1 MLFRRSDL
9 PLDRDPAGGFLPWI
23 VGMMVYLAALA
34 LAGAVLAG
42 GLVERWRSDL
52 ADAVTVQ
59 VFPAAEEDGGAAAQA
74 ARVESAVRFLSV
86 LPGIASAREVP
97 QSEVLRLI
105 EPWLGRGGIAEDLP
119 LPALIAVELVPG
131 VAVDLS
137 AINLR
142 LAEAVP
148 GAVLED
154 HKPWLGDLS
163 RLAQGIE
170 ILALVT
176 VILVAFASVLTIV
189 FVSRSALAQHQEVIQ
204 VLSLIGA
211 RDAYIA
217 AQLQA
222 YSFRLATLG
231 AAFGV
236 VLAVATVIAGGAMLC
251 RAENGLLPLDPSF
264 SWRWLLLLLPVPA
277 AGLIALG
284 TTRATVLTQLRR
296 MS

>member
-9 PLDRDPAGGFLPWI
+9 PLDSDPAGGFLPWI
-23 VGMMVYLAALA
+23 VGLMVYMAALA
-34 LAGAVLAG
+34 LAGAVLAD
-42 GLVERWRSDL
+42 GLVDRWRSNL

-59 VFPAAEEDGGAAAQA
+59 VFPAEETAPQTQA
-74 ARVESAVRFLSV
+74 ARVEEAVRFLEV
-86 LPGIASAREVP
+86 RPGIASAEPVP
-97 QSEVLRLI
+97 QAEIVRLLD
-105 EPWLGRGGIAEDLP
+105 PWLGSGNLAEDLP
-119 LPALIAVELVPG
+119 LPGLIAVKLVPG
-131 VAVDLS
+131 APVDL
-137 AINLR
+137 ADIKRR
-142 LAEAVP
+142 LGEAVP

-170 ILALVT
+170 ILAFVT
-176 VILVAFASVLTIV
+176 MTLVALASVLTIV

-236 VLAVATVIAGGAMLC
+236 ALAIATVLAGNALLG
-251 RAENGLLPLDPSF
+251 RAETGLLPMVQSF
-264 SWRWLLLLLPVPA
+264 SWHWALLLLPVPA
-277 AGLIALG
+277 AGLIALA
-284 TTRATVLTQLRR
+284 TTRATVLRQLRR
-296 MS
+296 MA

>member
-34 LAGAVLAG
+34 LAGAVLSG

-236 VLAVATVIAGGAMLC
+236 VLAVATVIAGGAMLG
-251 RAENGLLPLDPSF
+251 RAETGLLPLDPSF

>member
-1 MLFRRSDL
+1 MLFKRSDL

-23 VGMMVYLAALA
+23 VGLMVYLAALA
-34 LAGAVLAG
+34 LAGAVLAD

-59 VFPAAEEDGGAAAQA
+59 VFPAAEAESAEARA
-74 ARVESAVRFLSV
+74 ARIEEAVRFLSV
-86 LPGIASAREVP
+86 LPGVAGARAVP
-97 QSEVLRLI
+97 QSEVLRLL
-105 EPWLGRGGIAEDLP
+105 EPWLGSGNLAEDLP
-119 LPALIAVELVPG
+119 LPSLIAVELIPG
-131 VAVDLS
+131 AVVDL
-137 AINLR
+137 AETKRR

-154 HKPWLGDLS
+154 HKPWLGDLG

-170 ILALVT
+170 ILAIVT
-176 VILVAFASVLTIV
+176 MTLVAIASILTIV
-189 FVSRSALAQHQEVIQ
+189 FVSRSALAQHLEVIQ

-211 RDAYIA
+211 RDSYIA

-236 VLAVATVIAGGAMLC
+236 AMAIATVLAGNALLG
-251 RAENGLLPLDPSF
+251 RAETGLLPMAQSF

-277 AGLIALG
+277 AGLIAVL
-284 TTRATVLTQLRR
+284 TTRATVLRQLRR
-296 MS
+296 LA

>member
-9 PLDRDPAGGFLPWI
+9 PLDTDPAGGFLPWI
-23 VGMMVYLAALA
+23 VGLMVYLAALA
-34 LAGAVLAG
+34 LAGAVLAD

-59 VFPAAEEDGGAAAQA
+59 VFPQDEPGALTQP
-74 ARVESAVRFLSV
+74 ARVEEAVRFLEV
-86 LPGIASAREVP
+86 MPGIASAEPVP
-97 QSEVLRLI
+97 QAEIVRLLD
-105 EPWLGRGGIAEDLP
+105 PWLGSGNLTEDLP
-119 LPALIAVELVPG
+119 LPGLIAVELVPG
-131 VAVDLS
+131 APVDL
-137 AINLR
+137 ADIKRR

-163 RLAQGIE
+163 RLARGIE
-170 ILALVT
+170 VLALVT
-176 VILVAFASVLTIV
+176 MALVAVASVLTIV

-211 RDAYIA
+211 RDSYIA

-236 VLAVATVIAGGAMLC
+236 ALAIATVLAGNALLGRT
-251 RAENGLLPLDPSF
+251 ETGLLPMVQSF
-264 SWRWLLLLLPVPA
+264 SWHWALLLLPVPA
-277 AGLIALG
+277 AGLIALA
-284 TTRATVLTQLRR
+284 TTRATVLRQLRR
-296 MS
+296 MA

>member
-23 VGMMVYLAALA
+23 VGLMVYLAALA
-34 LAGAVLAG
+34 MAGAVLAD
-42 GLVERWRSDL
+42 GLVDRWRSDL

-59 VFPAAEEDGGAAAQA
+59 VFPGADEESQEAQA
-74 ARVESAVRFLSV
+74 KRVEEAARFLSV
-86 LPGIASAREVP
+86 MPGIASAKPVP
-97 QSEVLRLI
+97 QSDILRLLD
-105 EPWLGRGGIAEDLP
+105 PWLGSGNLAEDLP
-119 LPALIAVELVPG
+119 LPALIAVELIPG
-131 VAVDLS
+131 APVDL
-137 AINLR
+137 AEIKRR

-154 HKPWLGDLS
+154 HKPWLGDLA

-170 ILALVT
+170 ILAFVT
-176 VILVAFASVLTIV
+176 MALVAFASVLTIV

-231 AAFGV
+231 ALFGV
-236 VLAVATVIAGGAMLC
+236 ALAVATVLAGNALLG
-251 RAENGLLPLDPSF
+251 RAETGLLPMAQSF

-277 AGLIALG
+277 AGLIALA
-284 TTRATVLTQLRR
+284 TTRATVLRQLRR
-296 MS
+296 MA

>member
-34 LAGAVLAG
+34 LAGAVLAD

-59 VFPAAEEDGGAAAQA
+59 VFPAAVEDGGAAAQA
-74 ARVESAVRFLSV
+74 ARVEAAVRFLSV

-131 VAVDLS
+131 ARVDLS

-163 RLAQGIE
+163 RLAQAIE

-176 VILVAFASVLTIV
+176 VLLVAFASVLTIV

-217 AQLQA
+217 GQLQA

-236 VLAVATVIAGGAMLC
+236 VLAIATVIAGSTLVG
-251 RAENGLLPLDPSF
+251 RAETGLLPLDASF

>member
-23 VGMMVYLAALA
+23 VGLMVYLAALA
-34 LAGAVLAG
+34 MAGAVLAD
-42 GLVERWRSDL
+42 GLVDRWRSDL

-59 VFPAAEEDGGAAAQA
+59 VFPGADEESQEVQA
-74 ARVESAVRFLSV
+74 KRVEEAARFLSV
-86 LPGIASAREVP
+86 LPGIASAKPVP
-97 QSEVLRLI
+97 QSDILRLLD
-105 EPWLGRGGIAEDLP
+105 PWLGSGNLAEDLP
-119 LPALIAVELVPG
+119 LPALIAVELIPG
-131 VAVDLS
+131 APVDL
-137 AINLR
+137 AEIKRR

-154 HKPWLGDLS
+154 HKPWLGDLA

-170 ILALVT
+170 ILAFVT
-176 VILVAFASVLTIV
+176 MALVAFASVLTIV

-231 AAFGV
+231 ALFGV
-236 VLAVATVIAGGAMLC
+236 ALAVATVLAGNALLG
-251 RAENGLLPLDPSF
+251 RAETGLLPMAQSF

-277 AGLIALG
+277 AGLIALA
-284 TTRATVLTQLRR
+284 TTRATVLRQLRR
-296 MS
+296 MA

>member
-9 PLDRDPAGGFLPWI
+9 PLDLDPAGGFLPWI
-23 VGMMVYLAALA
+23 VGLMVYLAALA
-34 LAGAVLAG
+34 LAGAALAD

-59 VFPAAEEDGGAAAQA
+59 VFLGPEGEDPRAQT
-74 ARVESAVRFLSV
+74 ARVAEASQFLSV
-86 LPGIASAREVP
+86 LPGSASAEAVP
-97 QSEVLRLI
+97 HEELLRLLD
-105 EPWLGRGGIAEDLP
+105 PWLGSGNITEDLP
-119 LPALIAVELVPG
+119 LPALIAVELIPG
-131 VAVDLS
+131 AAVDLPEMKR
-137 AINLR
+137 R

-154 HKPWLGDLS
+154 HKPWLADLG
-163 RLAQGIE
+163 RMAKGIE
-170 ILALVT
+170 ALAIVT
-176 VILVAFASVLTIV
+176 VVLVALASILTIV

-217 AQLQA
+217 GQLQA

-236 VLAVATVIAGGAMLC
+236 ALAIVTVLAGNVLLG
-251 RAENGLLPLDPSF
+251 RAETALAPALGSF

-277 AGLIALG
+277 AGLIAFA

-296 MS
+296 LA

>member
-9 PLDRDPAGGFLPWI
+9 PLDTDPAGGFLPWI
-23 VGMMVYLAALA
+23 VGLMVDLAALA
-34 LAGAVLAG
+34 LAGAVLAD
-42 GLVERWRSDL
+42 GLVDRWRSDL

-59 VFPAAEEDGGAAAQA
+59 VFPEDEPGALTQP
-74 ARVESAVRFLSV
+74 ARVEEAVRFLEV
-86 LPGIASAREVP
+86 MPGIASAEPVP
-97 QSEVLRLI
+97 QAEIVRLLD
-105 EPWLGRGGIAEDLP
+105 PWLGSGNLAEDLP
-119 LPALIAVELVPG
+119 LPGLIAVELVPG
-131 VAVDLS
+131 APVDL
-137 AINLR
+137 ADIKRR

-170 ILALVT
+170 VLALVT
-176 VILVAFASVLTIV
+176 MALVAVASVLTIV

-211 RDAYIA
+211 RDSYIA

-236 VLAVATVIAGGAMLC
+236 ALAIATVLAGNALLGRT
-251 RAENGLLPLDPSF
+251 ETGLLPMVQSF
-264 SWRWLLLLLPVPA
+264 SWHWALLLLPVPA
-277 AGLIALG
+277 AGLIALA
-284 TTRATVLTQLRR
+284 TTRATVLRQLRR
-296 MS
+296 MA

>member
-23 VGMMVYLAALA
+23 VGLMVYLAALA
-34 LAGAVLAG
+34 MAGAVLAD
-42 GLVERWRSDL
+42 GLVDRWRSDL

-59 VFPAAEEDGGAAAQA
+59 VFPGADEESQEVQA
-74 ARVESAVRFLSV
+74 KRVEEAARFLSV
-86 LPGIASAREVP
+86 LPGIASAKPMP
-97 QSEVLRLI
+97 QSDILRLLD
-105 EPWLGRGGIAEDLP
+105 PWLGSGNLAEDLP
-119 LPALIAVELVPG
+119 LPALIAVELIPG
-131 VAVDLS
+131 APVDL
-137 AINLR
+137 AEIKRR

-154 HKPWLGDLS
+154 HKPWLGDLA

-170 ILALVT
+170 ILAFVT
-176 VILVAFASVLTIV
+176 MALVAFASVLTIV

-231 AAFGV
+231 ALFGV
-236 VLAVATVIAGGAMLC
+236 ALAVATVLAGNALLG
-251 RAENGLLPLDPSF
+251 RAETGLLPMAQSF

-277 AGLIALG
+277 AGLIALA
-284 TTRATVLTQLRR
+284 TTRATVLRQLRR
-296 MS
+296 MA

>member
-23 VGMMVYLAALA
+23 VGLMVYLAALA
-34 LAGAVLAG
+34 LAGAVLAD

-59 VFPAAEEDGGAAAQA
+59 VFPADEAESAEARAR
-74 ARVESAVRFLSV
+74 RVEETVRFLAV
-86 LPGIASAREVP
+86 LPGVAAARPVP
-97 QSEVLRLI
+97 QSEVMRLL
-105 EPWLGRGGIAEDLP
+105 EPWLGSGNLAEDLP
-119 LPALIAVELVPG
+119 LPALIAVELIPG
-131 VAVDLS
+131 AQVDLGETKR
-137 AINLR
+137 R

-154 HKPWLGDLS
+154 HKPWLGDLG

-170 ILALVT
+170 ILAIVT
-176 VILVAFASVLTIV
+176 MTLVAFASILTIV
-189 FVSRSALAQHQEVIQ
+189 FVSRSALAQHLEVIQ

-211 RDAYIA
+211 RDSYIA

-236 VLAVATVIAGGAMLC
+236 ALAIATVVAGNALLG
-251 RAENGLLPLDPSF
+251 RAETGLLPMVQSF

-277 AGLIALG
+277 AGLIAVA
-284 TTRATVLTQLRR
+284 TTRATVLRQLRR
-296 MS
+296 LA

>member
-23 VGMMVYLAALA
+23 VGLMVYLAALA
-34 LAGAVLAG
+34 LAGAVFAD

-59 VFPAAEEDGGAAAQA
+59 VIPGAEEEGPQVQA
-74 ARVESAVRFLSV
+74 RRVEDAVQFLSV
-86 LPGIASAREVP
+86 MPGIASAKPVP
-97 QSEVLRLI
+97 HSELLRLLD
-105 EPWLGRGGIAEDLP
+105 PWLGSGNIAEDLP
-119 LPALIAVELVPG
+119 LPALIAVELIPG
-131 VAVDLS
+131 VPVDLAEIKS
-137 AINLR
+137 R
-142 LAEAVP
+142 LAEVVP

-170 ILALVT
+170 ALAFVT
-176 VILVAFASVLTIV
+176 VILVACASVLTIV

-222 YSFRLATLG
+222 YSFRLATVG
-231 AAFGV
+231 ALFGV
-236 VLAVATVIAGGAMLC
+236 ALAIATVFAGSVLLG
-251 RAENGLLPLDPSF
+251 RAETGLLPAAQFL
-264 SWRWLLLLLPVPA
+264 SWHWLMLLLPVPA

-296 MS
+296 MT

>member
-23 VGMMVYLAALA
+23 VGLMVYLAALA
-34 LAGAVLAG
+34 LAGAVLAD

-59 VFPAAEEDGGAAAQA
+59 IMPGADEQGAQTQA
-74 ARVESAVRFLSV
+74 DRVEEAVRFLAV
-86 LPGIASAREVP
+86 MPGVASAKPLP
-97 QSEVLRLI
+97 QEDVLRLL
-105 EPWLGRGGIAEDLP
+105 EPWLGSGSIAEDLP
-119 LPALIAVELVPG
+119 LPALIAIELIPG
-131 VAVDLS
+131 APVDL
-137 AINLR
+137 ADLKGR

-154 HKPWLGDLS
+154 HKPWLGDLA
-163 RLAQGIE
+163 RLARGIE
-170 ILALVT
+170 ILAIVT
-176 VILVAFASVLTIV
+176 MALVAFASVLTIV
-189 FVSRSALAQHQEVIQ
+189 FVSRSALEQHHEVIQ

-211 RDAYIA
+211 RDSYIA

-236 VLAVATVIAGGAMLC
+236 ALALATVLAGTSLLG
-251 RAENGLLPLDPSF
+251 RAETGLLPLAQSF

-277 AGLIALG
+277 AGLIALA
-284 TTRATVLTQLRR
+284 TTRATVLRQLRR
-296 MS
+296 MA

>member
-23 VGMMVYLAALA
+23 VGLMVYLAALA
-34 LAGAVLAG
+34 LAGAVLAD

-59 VFPAAEEDGGAAAQA
+59 VFPGAGGEGHEAQA
-74 ARVESAVRFLSV
+74 RRVEEAARFLAV
-86 LPGIASAREVP
+86 MPGIASAKPVP
-97 QSEVLRLI
+97 QSEIVRLLD
-105 EPWLGRGGIAEDLP
+105 PWLGSGNLAEDLP

-131 VAVDLS
+131 APVDLVE
-137 AINLR
+137 IKR
-142 LAEAVP
+142 GLAEAVP

-154 HKPWLGDLS
+154 HKPWLGDLA

-170 ILALVT
+170 ILAYVT
-176 VILVAFASVLTIV
+176 MALVAFASVLTIV

-211 RDAYIA
+211 RDSYIA

-236 VLAVATVIAGGAMLC
+236 ALALATVLAGHALLG
-251 RAENGLLPLDPSF
+251 RAETGLLPMVQSF
-264 SWRWLLLLLPVPA
+264 SWRWALLLLPVPA
-277 AGLIALG
+277 AGIIALA
-284 TTRATVLTQLRR
+284 TTRATVLAQLRR
-296 MS
+296 MA

>member
-9 PLDRDPAGGFLPWI
+9 PLDTDPAGGFLPWI
-23 VGMMVYLAALA
+23 VGLMVYLAALA
-34 LAGAVLAG
+34 LAGAVLAD

-59 VFPAAEEDGGAAAQA
+59 VFPEDEPGALTQP
-74 ARVESAVRFLSV
+74 ARVEEAVRFLEV
-86 LPGIASAREVP
+86 MPGIASAEPVP
-97 QSEVLRLI
+97 QAEIVRLLD
-105 EPWLGRGGIAEDLP
+105 PWLGSGNLTEDLP
-119 LPALIAVELVPG
+119 LPGLIAVELVPG
-131 VAVDLS
+131 APVDL
-137 AINLR
+137 ADIKRR

-163 RLAQGIE
+163 RLARGIE
-170 ILALVT
+170 VLALVT
-176 VILVAFASVLTIV
+176 MALVAVASVLTIV

-211 RDAYIA
+211 RDSYIA

-236 VLAVATVIAGGAMLC
+236 ALAIATVLAGNALLGRT
-251 RAENGLLPLDPSF
+251 ETGLLPMVQSF
-264 SWRWLLLLLPVPA
+264 SWHWALLLLPVPA
-277 AGLIALG
+277 AGLIALA
-284 TTRATVLTQLRR
+284 TTRATVLRQLRR
-296 MS
+296 MA

>member
-23 VGMMVYLAALA
+23 VGLMVYLAALA
-34 LAGAVLAG
+34 LAGAVVAD

-59 VFPAAEEDGGAAAQA
+59 VFAAAEAESAEARA
-74 ARVESAVRFLSV
+74 ARVEEAVRFLSV
-86 LPGIASAREVP
+86 LPGVAAARAVP
-97 QSEVLRLI
+97 QSEVLRLL
-105 EPWLGRGGIAEDLP
+105 EPWLGSGNLAEDLP
-119 LPALIAVELVPG
+119 LPSLIAVELIPG
-131 VAVDLS
+131 AAVDLVDTKR
-137 AINLR
+137 R

-154 HKPWLGDLS
+154 HKPWLGDLG

-176 VILVAFASVLTIV
+176 MTLVAAASILTIV
-189 FVSRSALAQHQEVIQ
+189 FVSRSALAQHLEVIQ

-211 RDAYIA
+211 RDSYIA

-236 VLAVATVIAGGAMLC
+236 ALAIATVLAGNALLG
-251 RAENGLLPLDPSF
+251 RAETGLLPMAQSF

-277 AGLIALG
+277 AGLIAVL
-284 TTRATVLTQLRR
+284 TTRATVLRQLRR
-296 MS
+296 LA

>member
-236 VLAVATVIAGGAMLC
+236 VLAFATVIAGGAMLG
-251 RAENGLLPLDPSF
+251 RAETGLLPLDPSF

>member
-23 VGMMVYLAALA
+23 VGLMVYLAALA
-34 LAGAVLAG
+34 MAGAVLAD

-59 VFPAAEEDGGAAAQA
+59 VFPAGDGHEAQA
-74 ARVESAVRFLSV
+74 RRVEEAARFLAV
-86 LPGIASAREVP
+86 MPGIASAKPVP
-97 QSEVLRLI
+97 QSEIVRLLD
-105 EPWLGRGGIAEDLP
+105 PWLGSGNLAEDLP

-131 VAVDLS
+131 APVDLVE
-137 AINLR
+137 IKRR

-154 HKPWLGDLS
+154 HKPWLGDLA

-170 ILALVT
+170 ILAYVT
-176 VILVAFASVLTIV
+176 MALVAFASVLTIV

-211 RDAYIA
+211 RDSYIA

-236 VLAVATVIAGGAMLC
+236 ALALATVLAGNALLG
-251 RAENGLLPLDPSF
+251 RAETGLLPMVQSF
-264 SWRWLLLLLPVPA
+264 SWRWALLLLPVPA
-277 AGLIALG
+277 AGIIALA
-284 TTRATVLTQLRR
+284 TTRATVLAQLRR
-296 MS
+296 MA

>member
-9 PLDRDPAGGFLPWI
+9 PLDTDPAGGFLPWI
-23 VGMMVYLAALA
+23 VGLMVYLAALA
-34 LAGAVLAG
+34 LAGAVLAD

-59 VFPAAEEDGGAAAQA
+59 VFPEDEPGALTQP
-74 ARVESAVRFLSV
+74 ARVEEAVRFLEV
-86 LPGIASAREVP
+86 MPGIASAEPVP
-97 QSEVLRLI
+97 QAEIVRLLD
-105 EPWLGRGGIAEDLP
+105 PWLGSGNLTEDLP
-119 LPALIAVELVPG
+119 LPGLIAVELVPG
-131 VAVDLS
+131 APVDL
-137 AINLR
+137 ADIKRR

-148 GAVLED
+148 GAILED

-163 RLAQGIE
+163 RLARGIE
-170 ILALVT
+170 VLALVT
-176 VILVAFASVLTIV
+176 MALVAVASVLTIV

-211 RDAYIA
+211 RDSYIA

-236 VLAVATVIAGGAMLC
+236 ALAIATVLAGNALLGRT
-251 RAENGLLPLDPSF
+251 ETGLLPMVQSF
-264 SWRWLLLLLPVPA
+264 SWHWALLLLPVPA
-277 AGLIALG
+277 AGLIALA
-284 TTRATVLTQLRR
+284 TTRATVLRQLRR
-296 MS
+296 MA

>member
-231 AAFGV
+231 AAFGG
-236 VLAVATVIAGGAMLC
+236 VLAVATVIAGGAMLG
-251 RAENGLLPLDPSF
+251 RAETGLLPLDPSF